1 MRTATSASEDYLK
14 AIYFESAS
22 GPESSGRAST
32 TGVAR
37 RLGVSGPSA
46 TNMIKKLAAIGL
58 LSHSRYRGVRLT
70 RAGRAAALE
79 VIRHH
84 RLVETYL
91 VEALG
96 VPWDAVHAE
105 AEVLEHVL
113 SEDLEERI
121 AQQLGDPTRD
131 PHGHPIPTKDL
142 KLFDRAGRS
151 LWSSGDGDH
160 VTVERV
166 SDEEPEVLRFLGSAG
181 IRPGTRVTIVRRGP
195 LDGPL
200 FISIDRSSSE
210 IALSREVAE
219 NIWVA

>member
-1 MRTATSASEDYLK
+1 MQTATSAGEDYLK

-22 GPESSGRAST
+22 RPGSSGTAST

-58 LSHSRYRGVRLT
+58 VAHSRYRGVSLT
-70 RAGRAAALE
+70 PAGRATALE

-121 AQQLGDPTRD
+121 AQRLGDPTRD

-142 KLFDRAGRS
+142 KVSDRTGRS
-151 LWSSGDGDH
+151 LWSSDDGDQ
-160 VTVERV
+160 VIVERV
-166 SDEEPEVLRFLGSAG
+166 SDEASEVLRFLGSVG
-181 IRPGTRVTIVRRGP
+181 IRPGARVSIARRGP

-200 FISIDRSSSE
+200 FISIGRSSSE
-210 IALSREVAE
+210 VALSREVAE
-219 NIWVA
+219 SIWVA